1 MGKVDIEA
9 AFRIMPIA
17 PKDSPLLGFRWKGL
31 YYMDAVL
38 PLGYPSACAIFETFS
53 TAL

>member
-1 MGKVDIEA
+1 MGKADTEA

-17 PKDSPLLGFRWKGL
+17 PKDSPLLGFRWEGL
-31 YYMDAVL
+31 YYMDPVL
-38 PLGYPSACAIFETFS
+38 PLGCSSACAIFETFS

>member
-17 PKDSPLLGFRWKGL
+17 PKDSPLLGFKWRGL

-38 PLGYPSACAIFETFS
+38 PMGCSSACAIF
-53 TAL
+53 